1 MNLLIKSILA
11 GICIAIGAI
20 TYLNVGGVAGAIL
33 FSLGLLI
40 ILNFELKLYTGFI
53 GYCGLAFKN
62 YLRAAIILL
71 GNLIG
76 CCLMWAFPCPS
87 EIIVAKI
94 ASPHWLSFIEA
105 IVCGILIYA
114 AVETFKQGKWYMTP
128 FCVAG
133 FILCGAEH
141 SIANACYIIAAR
153 EFTFEALIFTLVVVI
168 GNAIGS
174 FLFRNLTISKN

>member
-1 MNLLIKSILA
+1 MKEFIYSILGGA
-11 GICIAIGAI
+11 CIAIGAAV
-20 TYLNVGGVAGAIL
+20 YLNVGGVAGAIL

-40 ILNFELKLYTGFI
+40 ILNFGLKLYTGFI
-53 GYCGLAFKN
+53 GYCGKVPKN

-76 CCLMWAFPCPS
+76 CCLMWAFPCSP

-114 AVETFKQGKWYMTP
+114 AVEAFKQGKWYMTP

-174 FLFRNLTISKN
+174 LLFRNLTISKN